1 MTTTLERKLLA
12 RSVVREEKQISV
24 VGGMCRDY

>member
-1 MTTTLERKLLA
+1 MVTALERELLA
-12 RSVVREEKQISV
+12 RSVVREKKQI